1 MKCQWEARVI
11 KLGIRRIKP
20 EEVGRFRE
28 WMSQLDKRRDEVR
41 ATFKQEGVTH
51 EQVYLLDVAGGPIM
65 VYAMEAPDHERA
77 AKAFLGSK
85 LSIDAEHKA
94 VLKQVLGERV
104 PQELL
109 FDCRSEPD

>member
-1 MKCQWEARVI
+1 MI

-28 WMSQLDKRRDEVR
+28 WMAQLDTRRDEVR
-41 ATFKQEGVTH
+41 ATFKQEGVRH
-51 EQVYLLDVAGGPIM
+51 EQVYLLDVPGGPIM

-77 AKAFLGSK
+77 ARAFQESK
-85 LSIDAEHKA
+85 LPIDAEHKA
-94 VLKQVLGERV
+94 VLKQVLGDPV

-109 FDCRSEPD
+109 FDCLA